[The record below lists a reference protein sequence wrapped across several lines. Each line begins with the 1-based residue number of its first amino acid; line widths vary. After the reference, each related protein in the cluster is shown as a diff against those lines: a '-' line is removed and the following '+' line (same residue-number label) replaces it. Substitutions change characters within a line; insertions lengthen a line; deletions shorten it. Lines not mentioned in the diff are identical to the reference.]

1 MNNPPPKRRG
11 GARPGAGR
19 KIGPH
24 GRSVVLPYRVGSILV
39 QQVSAKAM
47 RENRTARE
55 IHNEALARGL
65 AENDQD

>member
-1 MNNPPPKRRG
+1 
-11 GARPGAGR
+11 
-19 KIGPH
+19 
-24 GRSVVLPYRVGSILV
+24 
-39 QQVSAKAM
+39 M